1 MSSLPLGGN
10 GHPSRV
16 ADLPRDKSGTAD
28 SLPSRVLVLAATRF
42 EERAF
47 SQAVAHSKRHIAVV
61 HTGMGPERGLS
72 GARTAIE
79 RHQPGW
85 VIGAGVCGGL
95 APETRF
101 GQVVVPEFLLS
112 EDAERALRARPISG
126 LNMFG
131 HMVSVR
137 SVAATPERKRELYEA
152 TGAQWVDQESYA
164 WCVAATEAG
173 IPFTALRVVLD
184 DANHALPHW
193 ARPSTW
199 AAAAWLP
206 VRAMA
211 ARRRLAEIGRCV
223 LCEHL

>member
-1 MSSLPLGGN
+1 MSLLPLRGN
-10 GHPSRV
+10 GHPSGV
-16 ADLPRDKSGTAD
+16 ADLPHDEWGTAD

-47 SQAVAHSKRHIAVV
+47 SQAAAQSQHHVTVV
-61 HTGMGPERGLS
+61 RTGMGPERGLS
-72 GARTAIE
+72 GARAAIE

-85 VIGAGVCGGL
+85 IIGTGVCGGL

-112 EDAERALRARPISG
+112 EDAQRALRAHPISG
-126 LNMFG
+126 LNMCG
-131 HMVSVR
+131 RMVSVR
-137 SVAATPERKRELYEA
+137 SMAATPERKRELYEA

-173 IPFTALRVVLD
+173 IPFTAVRVVLD
-184 DANHALPHW
+184 VANRALPHW
-193 ARPSTW
+193 AHPSTW

-206 VRAMA
+206 ARAMA